1 LARDTGLTVAIGTDF
16 ACCRRAM
23 SVRAV
28 YVAGAK
34 QVVKVRMLP
43 TEEQA
48 AALGATLRTCH
59 AVWLDGQTQSPL
71 AK

>member
-1 LARDTGLTVAIGTDF
+1 
-16 ACCRRAM
+16 M